1 MKKRQNLQWFLIRK
15 FIHILLIVGIAEYAI
30 MLLLNRFVVPVMYRF
45 FFPGYEKNVNIGS
58 GGVLILSVIVLPLL
72 FLNVIRSFIP
82 SSVSEM
88 MLRGMES
95 IWNKTGEV
103 FFPTQGGAFFSMLNS
118 SRASLFF
125 LTILA
130 WSVVVL
136 LPYVI
141 AAICFARIT
150 IREFREIQ
158 EEREAEQRE
167 FDKRRNLMLSD
178 IAHDLRTPMTTV
190 NGYAKALA
198 DGMVTDPEKEAEYL
212 CMIQKKCVRM
222 NDLINLLFEYVK
234 LDSDGFTM
242 DFEKLDLYELLREN
256 AALAYPDLE
265 EAGMEF
271 EIDIPEEPFY
281 VNADRVQLSRVFTNL
296 LNNARKHNPKGTRIG
311 IYTWEGEK
319 DLCICFADNGSI
331 IPNDLAEHLFD
342 PFAKGDASRKSG
354 TGSGLG
360 LSIAKKVTEMHGFT
374 LELIQYPHL
383 EAERM
388 AKGYTKEFVIR
399 ISRHIGT

>member
-1 MKKRQNLQWFLIRK
+1 MKKQQNLQWFLIRK
-15 FIHILLIVGIAEYAI
+15 FIHILLLVGIAEYAI
-30 MLLLNRFVVPVMYRF
+30 MILLNHFVVPAMYRF

-58 GGVLILSVIVLPLL
+58 GGVLVLSVIVLLLL
-72 FLNVIRSFIP
+72 FLNVIRSFMP
-82 SSVSEM
+82 SPVSEM
-88 MLRGMES
+88 LLRGMEG
-95 IWNKTGEV
+95 IWNKTGEM
-103 FFPTQGGAFFSMLNS
+103 FFPTQRGTFLSMLDS
-118 SRASLFF
+118 PRAFLFF

-130 WSVVVL
+130 WSVIVL

-190 NGYAKALA
+190 NGYAKALT
-198 DGMVTDPEKEAEYL
+198 DGMITDPEKEAEYL
-212 CMIQKKCVRM
+212 CAIQKKCVRM
-222 NDLINLLFEYVK
+222 NDLITLLFEYVK

-271 EIDIPEEPFY
+271 EINIPEEPFY

-319 DLCICFADNGSI
+319 DLCVCFADNGSI

>member
-1 MKKRQNLQWFLIRK
+1 
-15 FIHILLIVGIAEYAI
+15 
-30 MLLLNRFVVPVMYRF
+30 
-45 FFPGYEKNVNIGS
+45 
-58 GGVLILSVIVLPLL
+58 
-72 FLNVIRSFIP
+72 
-82 SSVSEM
+82 
-88 MLRGMES
+88 
-95 IWNKTGEV
+95 
-103 FFPTQGGAFFSMLNS
+103 
-118 SRASLFF
+118 
-125 LTILA
+125 
-130 WSVVVL
+130 
-136 LPYVI
+136 
-141 AAICFARIT
+141 
-150 IREFREIQ
+150 
-158 EEREAEQRE
+158 
-167 FDKRRNLMLSD
+167 MLSD

-190 NGYAKALA
+190 NGYAKALS

-212 CMIQKKCVRM
+212 CTIQKKCVRM

-242 DFEKLDLYELLREN
+242 DFERLDLYELLREN

-271 EIDIPEEPFY
+271 EINIPEEPFY

>member
-15 FIHILLIVGIAEYAI
+15 FIHILLIVGIAEYVI

-103 FFPTQGGAFFSMLNS
+103 FFPTQRGAFFSMLNS

-125 LTILA
+125 LTIFA

-141 AAICFARIT
+141 AAIWFARIT

-190 NGYAKALA
+190 NGYAKALS

-212 CMIQKKCVRM
+212 CAIQKKCVRM

-242 DFEKLDLYELLREN
+242 DFERLDLYELLREN

-271 EIDIPEEPFY
+271 EINIPEEPFY

-296 LNNARKHNPKGTRIG
+296 LNNARKHNPRGTRIG
-311 IYTWEGEK
+311 IYIWEGEK
-319 DLCICFADNGSI
+319 DLCVCFADNGSI

-388 AKGYTKEFVIR
+388 AKGYTKEFFIR